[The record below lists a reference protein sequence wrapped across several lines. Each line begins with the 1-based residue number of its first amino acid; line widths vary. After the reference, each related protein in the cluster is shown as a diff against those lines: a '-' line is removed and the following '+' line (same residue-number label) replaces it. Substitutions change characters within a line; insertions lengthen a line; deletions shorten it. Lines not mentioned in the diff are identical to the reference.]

1 MSKFDKV
8 LHIVGAGAAGLLIT
22 ALSGGIALPA
32 AVKIVCVAVAYA
44 TGATAGSVFGSKPSD
59 PPAK

>member
-8 LHIVGAGAAGLLIT
+8 LHMVGAAAAGVLIT
-22 ALSGGIALPA
+22 SLSGGLALPL
-32 AVKIVCVAVAYA
+32 AVKIVCVAVSYA
-44 TGATAGSVFGSKPSD
+44 TGVTAGSMFSKPTD

>member
-8 LHIVGAGAAGLLIT
+8 LHLVGAGAAGLLIT

-44 TGATAGSVFGSKPSD
+44 TGATAGSMFGPR
-59 PPAK
+59 PPADPAK